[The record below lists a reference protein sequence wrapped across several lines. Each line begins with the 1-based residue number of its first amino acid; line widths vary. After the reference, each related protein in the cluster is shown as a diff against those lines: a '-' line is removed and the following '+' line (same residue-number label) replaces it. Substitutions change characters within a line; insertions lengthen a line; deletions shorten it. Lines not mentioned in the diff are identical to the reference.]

1 MPHERIDPLRALMP
15 SREPRSMTTALVV
28 GEFLTLRV
36 RVGGVDLLFGL
47 EAKATAKEALKALSV
62 DNVKIVLTIGS
73 ESGQRARVRV
83 QAPDTVRILKP
94 EKAAG

>member
-1 MPHERIDPLRALMP
+1 MPVERIDHMRALEP
-15 SREPRSMTTALVV
+15 RPEPRSMTTALVV
-28 GEFLTLRV
+28 GEFLTMKV

-47 EAKATAKEALKALSV
+47 EAKAAVKEALRAAFV